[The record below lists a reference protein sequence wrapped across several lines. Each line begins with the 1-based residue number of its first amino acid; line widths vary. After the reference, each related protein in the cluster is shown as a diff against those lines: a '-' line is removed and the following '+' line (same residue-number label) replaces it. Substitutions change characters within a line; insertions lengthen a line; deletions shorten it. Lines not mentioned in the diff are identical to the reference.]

1 MLSFR
6 KYLLFTARAIEIPVD
21 FRYNLCQYVMEEILM
36 KTLPRRKMI
45 RYCLADI
52 AKGLFNGMIGN
63 YLLYFFQ
70 PTVKSGLPILIPQNK
85 LLGFITIMALLTGL
99 GKIVDAVTD
108 PLVAAMS
115 DKCTHKLGRR
125 MPFLRYAAI
134 PYALSVLLIFYA
146 PFAGGS
152 VGNAIWVGVFLVIY
166 YTSYTFY
173 FIPKN
178 ALVPEI
184 IPDAKVRVGYY
195 GISTAFFMGSSSFMY
210 AATLFVNLLKNA
222 GLSPLWAWRAVFT
235 LFAAIGVTCLLL
247 SATAFREKE
256 YVSDSVKPTTP
267 FLRSFAQVFRNKNF
281 LVFAAGDLFSGVSM
295 AFFQTAM
302 LYYITMLL
310 NVPESQSFLV
320 MLTAIAVALC
330 LFPLII
336 KISRKYNKKMP
347 LVVASVVFTVVF
359 AFIFFGDKIAA
370 LAPGNELLIG
380 LAMGVVVAFP
390 FAAINILPQSVLS
403 DIIQQDSLES
413 GINREGIFSATKT
426 FIEKCASALAMVVVS
441 SVLAIG
447 AGAGESVGLL
457 GVKLTGVFAG
467 VFSLLSLVFFLFYND
482 KKVIAYIEA
491 HSKKERAQ

>member
-1 MLSFR
+1 
-6 KYLLFTARAIEIPVD
+6 
-21 FRYNLCQYVMEEILM
+21 M

-302 LYYITMLL
+302 LYYITILL

>member
-1 MLSFR
+1 M
-6 KYLLFTARAIEIPVD
+6 T
-21 FRYNLCQYVMEEILM
+21 
-36 KTLPRRKMI
+36 KTLPKRKMI

-70 PTVKSGLPILIPQNK
+70 PTVKSGLPALIPQSK
-85 LLGFITIMALLTGL
+85 LLGFITVMALITGL

-108 PLVAAMS
+108 PLVASLS
-115 DKCTHKLGRR
+115 DRCTHKNGRR
-125 MPFLRYAAI
+125 LPFLRGAAV
-134 PYALSVLLIFYA
+134 PYALAVLLIFYT
-146 PFAGGS
+146 PFSAGS
-152 VGNAIWVGVFLVIY
+152 ALNAVWVGVFLVIY
-166 YTSYTFY
+166 YTAYTFY
-173 FIPKN
+173 FIPRN

-222 GLSPLWAWRAVFT
+222 GLSALWAWRAIFT

-247 SATAFREKE
+247 SAYAFDEKE
-256 YVSDSVKPTTP
+256 YATQNVKPKENL
-267 FLRSFAQVFRNKNF
+267 FKSFGQVFKNRNF
-281 LVFAAGDLFSGVSM
+281 LCFTLGDLFSGVSM
-295 AFFQTAM
+295 AFFQTSM

-320 MLTAIAVALC
+320 MLSAIAVALC

-336 KISRKYNKKMP
+336 KLSRKYNKKAP
-347 LVVASVVFTVVF
+347 LIAASIVFTVVF

-370 LAPGNELLIG
+370 LAPGNELFIG
-380 LAMGVVVAFP
+380 LGMGVVVSFP
-390 FAAINILPQSVLS
+390 FAAINILPQAVVS

-426 FIEKCASALAMVVVS
+426 FIEKVASALAMVVVS

-447 AGAGESVGLL
+447 AVSGESVSLL
-457 GVKLTGVFAG
+457 GVKLTGIFAG
-467 VFSLLSLVFFLFYND
+467 GFSLLSLVFFLFYND
-482 KKVIAYIEA
+482 KKVTDYIEA
-491 HSKKERAQ
+491 HRKKEEN